1 MPSGPV
7 GSSPPLPVGPPQP
20 APSYMRDNT
29 LNQYGT
35 APDRGTMDGP
45 YLGSGP
51 LEPVRDNNETS
62 RVAADDGFWLSTLG
76 PLGIS
81 PFAPEGYQFFRNVK
95 DFGTVGDGVTDDT
108 AAINRA
114 MSSLSQSNQDDLRCG
129 LECGSSSVLNAVVY
143 FPSGTYLI
151 TKPIIMYFHTQMVG
165 NPSSRPIIQGSANF
179 SGIALVDA
187 NPYVPGGN
195 GRTWYVNQSN
205 FFRQI
210 RNFVFSMK
218 GMARHNWDGDQEYV
232 PAGIHWTIGQ
242 ATSIANC
249 DFQMDVS
256 TAEGSATAVGIF
268 MENGSGGSV
277 SDLTFFGESSDPPQG
292 TGSIT
297 VLDSHFNGVPYAITV
312 AHQEHQ
318 YPSIVLDNLLVENSE
333 SVVLVSG
340 GETLL
345 PGSGGPLWFNS
356 WMSGY
361 QVLPDG
367 YSGRRTGFVGA
378 KPNKPTSLLGGQG
391 GYFYRSKPQYDGAG
405 LVVATEHGISNDATG
420 DQTSAINAL
429 LRGNVGSIVF
439 FPGGV
444 YLVKGTVEIPVG
456 SKIVGSGWSQI
467 MATGSYFAD
476 EFDPKVMARVGQPG
490 DSGVIEI
497 SDMLFTTK
505 EGTAGCILMEWNVHE
520 SHQGSA
526 AIWDSHFR
534 VGGGGGTDLLL
545 EDCPIHTSSPIED
558 CKAATMMLHMTKES
572 SGFFDNVWVW
582 VADHDLDDPLNA
594 EAFNGKNG
602 IPENVYT
609 QSMTLVSI
617 YVGRGVLIE
626 SDGPTWFWG
635 GGSEHAQLY
644 QWQLLDAS
652 NIVMG
657 HLQTETPYYQDNPT
671 ALEPYTVGEWPADPR
686 FEDCA
691 EDFCKKAWAM
701 RILNSTDVFLYGLGF
716 YSFFQDNNL
725 GCALSEEC
733 QLSFIDTNYAE
744 RVWMYNIFTKGNV
757 EIVSPEGGIPPLLFN
772 DTTRNGYT
780 SNVAAWLA
788 LALEGGDRG
797 SSLEPG
803 SGEGSGVVYID
814 PDLWEGE
821 DGDGTVTV
829 QCYDPFTTSLE
840 VGWLTDTT
848 YVFDGETI
856 TTTVFVTVVQMTVL
870 TIPPMTTSIIPLWN
884 VNITEGETSITIK
897 ATTSLLPPPITITN
911 DPDPEDNGS
920 SHPTN
925 TRTITPKPWPWPT
938 DEIPTTTTTRTT
950 TEGDDD
956 DDDDDDDDGEVP
968 IVIVHTR
975 ESLHLVFNRYLQLTP
990 YAQDF
995 WDEDNPNRPNP
1006 DNPGEPD
1013 PDCTTSTYSSCQTLC
1028 IPTPTQSCSS
1038 TCSRVIGCSTTG
1050 TDIEATITPA
1060 PGHGVYMESYEPWFL
1075 TTPSF
1080 EEYLDAAQ
1088 DVLEELSSLDGFPDF
1103 DSTSEEPPPP
1113 TTSTSEIPIPT
1124 NPPAGNFYCFREH
1137 NDDGRWGGF
1146 TDPEAVAIVEHF
1158 CSNEPLSPSNTFGY
1172 ASRDSQT
1179 GVLVSVTWADDQTGC
1194 KAKSEMPMGEWCID
1208 TISIMLLS
1216 CDLQL
1221 GEPYYG
1227 GAFVDNADYGCVRW
1241 WMGADTLAALAPVPD
1256 QGPQPLPPSEQEAH
1270 LEQVSE
1276 LEPQLPRISRELR
1289 AKNSTTL

>member
-1 MPSGPV
+1 MRRPAATCFLLASAVIAEVTLALGA
-7 GSSPPLPVGPPQP
+7 GGLLAGFTSRASS

-35 APDRGTMDGP
+35 APDKGTMDGP

-51 LEPVRDNNETS
+51 LEPVRDNNDTS

-76 PLGIS
+76 LLGTS
-81 PFAPEGYQFFRNVK
+81 LFAAEGYQFFRNVK
-95 DFGTVGDGVTDDT
+95 DFGAVGDGVTDDT
-108 AAINRA
+108 AAINTA
-114 MSSLSQSNQDDLRCG
+114 MSSFSQSNQDDLCCG
-129 LECGSSSVLNAVVY
+129 LECGSSSVLNAV
-143 FPSGTYLI
+143 
-151 TKPIIMYFHTQMVG
+151 MVG
-165 NPSSRPIIQGSANF
+165 NPRSRPIIQGSADF

-187 NPYVPGGN
+187 NPYVPRGN

-218 GMARHNWDGDQEYV
+218 
-232 PAGIHWTIGQ
+232 
-242 ATSIANC
+242 
-249 DFQMDVS
+249 
-256 TAEGSATAVGIF
+256 
-268 MENGSGGSV
+268 
-277 SDLTFFGESSDPPQG
+277 ESSNPPQG
-292 TGSIT
+292 IGSIT

-318 YPSIVLDNLLVENSE
+318 YPSVVLDNLLVENSE

-345 PGSGGPLWFNS
+345 PGSRGPLWFNS

-378 KPNKPTSLLGGQG
+378 KPNKPTALLGGQG
-391 GYFYRSKPQYDGAG
+391 GYFYRSKPQYDGGG

-429 LRGNVGSIVF
+429 LRANVGSTIF
-439 FPGGV
+439 FPDGV

-476 EFDPKVMARVGQPG
+476 EFDLKVMARVGQPG

-505 EGTAGCILMEWNVHE
+505 GGTAGCILMEWNVHE
-520 SHQGSA
+520 SHQCSA

-558 CKAATMMLHMTKES
+558 CRAATMMLHMIKGS
-572 SGFFDNVWVW
+572 SGFFDNVRVW
-582 VADHDLDDPLNA
+582 IADHDLDDPVNA
-594 EAFNGKNG
+594 EAFNGKN
-602 IPENVYT
+602 V
-609 QSMTLVSI
+609 VSI

-657 HLQTETPYYQDNPT
+657 HVQTETPYYQDNPT
-671 ALEPYTVGEWPADPR
+671 ALEPYTVGEWPADPG

-691 EDFCKKAWAM
+691 EDFCKKAWAL
-701 RILNSTDVFLYGLGF
+701 RIFNSTDVFLYGLGF

-733 QLSFIDTNYAE
+733 QLPFIETNYAE

-757 EIVSPEGGIPPLLFN
+757 EIVSPEGGISPLLFN
-772 DTTRNGYT
+772 RTTRNGYT

-788 LALEGGDRG
+788 LAHEAGDQG

-803 SGEGSGVVYID
+803 SDEGSGVVYID
-814 PDLWEGE
+814 PDLWEDAG
-821 DGDGTVTV
+821 GDGTVTV
-829 QCYDPFTTSLE
+829 QCYDLYTYVLPPLTFSTETTIAFLLLTTSLE
-840 VGWLTDTT
+840 VGWLADTT
-848 YVFDGETI
+848 PNDSSDHPANDHVDH
-856 TTTVFVTVVQMTVL
+856 
-870 TIPPMTTSIIPLWN
+870 SIVD
-884 VNITEGETSITIK
+884 VNITEGETTVAIK

-938 DEIPTTTTTRTT
+938 DETPTTTTTTT
-950 TEGDDD
+950 TTKGDDDDDDDGDDD

-968 IVIVHTR
+968 IVILHTR
-975 ESLHLVFNRYLQLTP
+975 
-990 YAQDF
+990 DF

-1028 IPTPTQSCSS
+1028 ILTPTQSFSS
-1038 TCSRVIGCSTTG
+1038 TCSPMIGCSTTG
-1050 TDIEATITPA
+1050 TDIEASITPA
-1060 PGHGVYMESYEPWFL
+1060 PGHGVYMESYEPWFSTL
-1075 TTPSF
+1075 PSF
-1080 EEYLDAAQ
+1080 DEYLDAAQ
-1088 DVLEELSSLDGFPDF
+1088 EVLEELSFLDSFPDF
-1103 DSTSEEPPPP
+1103 ESTSEEPPPSTTTTTELP
-1113 TTSTSEIPIPT
+1113 TPT
-1124 NPPAGNFYCFREH
+1124 NPPSGNFYCFREH
-1137 NDDGRWGGF
+1137 NDGGRWGGF
-1146 TDPEAVAIVEHF
+1146 TDPEAVAMVEYF
-1158 CSNEPLSPSNTFGY
+1158 CDSEPLSPSNPFGY

-1179 GVLVSVTWADDQTGC
+1179 GVLLSVTWADDQTGVQ
-1194 KAKSEMPMGEWCID
+1194 GE
-1208 TISIMLLS
+1208 
-1216 CDLQL
+1216 
-1221 GEPYYG
+1221 
-1227 GAFVDNADYGCVRW
+1227 
-1241 WMGADTLAALAPVPD
+1241 
-1256 QGPQPLPPSEQEAH
+1256 
-1270 LEQVSE
+1270 
-1276 LEPQLPRISRELR
+1276 
-1289 AKNSTTL
+1289 K

>member
-1 MPSGPV
+1 MRRPAANCFLLASAVIAEVTLPLGPV

-35 APDRGTMDGP
+35 APDKGTMGGP

-51 LEPVRDNNETS
+51 LEPVRDGNETS

-76 PLGIS
+76 PLGTS

-95 DFGTVGDGVTDDT
+95 DFGAVGDGVTDDT

-114 MSSLSQSNQDDLRCG
+114 MSSFSQFNQDDSRCG

-143 FPSGTYLI
+143 FPPGTYLV

-165 NPSSRPIIQGSANF
+165 NPRSRPIIQGSANF

-210 RNFVFSMK
+210 RNFVFNMK

-242 ATSIANC
+242 ATSISNC

-340 GETLL
+340 G
-345 PGSGGPLWFNS
+345 
-356 WMSGY
+356 
-361 QVLPDG
+361 
-367 YSGRRTGFVGA
+367 
-378 KPNKPTSLLGGQG
+378 GQG
-391 GYFYRSKPQYDGAG
+391 GYFYRSKPQYGGGG

-429 LRGNVGSIVF
+429 LRDNVGSTVF

-505 EGTAGCILMEWNVHE
+505 EGTAGCVLMEWNVHE

-526 AIWDSHFR
+526 AMWDSHFR

-545 EDCPIHTSSPIED
+545 EDCPIHTSTPIED
-558 CKAATMMLHMTKES
+558 CKAATMMLHMTKGS

-582 VADHDLDDPLNA
+582 IADHDLDDPLNA
-594 EAFNGKNG
+594 EAFNGKN
-602 IPENVYT
+602 V
-609 QSMTLVSI
+609 VSI

-644 QWQLLDAS
+644 QWQLLGAS

-657 HLQTETPYYQDNPT
+657 HVQTETPYYQDNPT
-671 ALEPYTVGEWPADPR
+671 ALEPYTVGEWPADPG

-691 EDFCKKAWAM
+691 EDFCKKAWAL

-733 QLSFIDTNYAE
+733 QLSFIETNYAE

-772 DTTRNGYT
+772 GTTRNGYT

-803 SGEGSGVVYID
+803 SDEGSGVVYID
-814 PDLWEGE
+814 PDLWEDEG
-821 DGDGTVTV
+821 GDGTVTV
-829 QCYDPFTTSLE
+829 QCYDPCTYVLPPLTLSTETTITFPLLTTSLE
-840 VGWLTDTT
+840 VGWLADTT

-856 TTTVFVTVVQMTVL
+856 TTTVFVTVVQTTVL

-884 VNITEGETSITIK
+884 VNITEGETSVTIK

-911 DPDPEDNGS
+911 DPDPEGNGS

-938 DEIPTTTTTRTT
+938 DETPTTTTSRTT
-950 TEGDDD
+950 TKGDDN
-956 DDDDDDDDGEVP
+956 DDDDDGEVP
-968 IVIVHTR
+968 IVIVHTK
-975 ESLHLVFNRYLQLTP
+975 
-990 YAQDF
+990 DF
-995 WDEDNPNRPNP
+995 WDEDNPNRLNP

-1038 TCSRVIGCSTTG
+1038 TCSPVIGCSTTG
-1050 TDIEATITPA
+1050 TDIEASITPA
-1060 PGHGVYMESYEPWFL
+1060 PGYGVYMESYEPWL
-1075 TTPSF
+1075 STLPSF
-1080 EEYLDAAQ
+1080 SEYLDAAQ

-1103 DSTSEEPPPP
+1103 ESTSEKPPPS
-1113 TTSTSEIPIPT
+1113 TTTATEIPIPT
-1124 NPPAGNFYCFREH
+1124 IPPPGNFYCFREH

-1146 TDPEAVAIVEHF
+1146 TDPEAVAMVEYF
-1158 CSNEPLSPSNTFGY
+1158 CNSEPLSPSNTFGY
-1172 ASRDSQT
+1172 ASRDSRT
-1179 GVLVSVTWADDQTGC
+1179 GVLLSVTWADDQTGC

-1208 TISIMLLS
+1208 TISIMLLA

-1241 WMGADTLAALAPVPD
+1241 WMGADTSAQLVQVPD
-1256 QGPQPLPPSEQEAH
+1256 QGPQSLPPPDKEAH
-1270 LEQVSE
+1270 LQQVSE
-1276 LEPQLPRISRELR
+1276 LEPELPRIVRELR
-1289 AKNSTTL
+1289 STVVSNQSVGAPLSF